1 MARPCGHPLLPVFA
15 LAECGTA
22 NPATCTAVS
31 ILCSAC
37 VCSRQNSH
45 GQAITSHGQAIT
57 SHGRVNIRAARVTSF
72 VTCLAPD
79 LHPIDPE
86 LAPKPSFTC
95 QDLKYHKQAQPS
107 VKSV

>member
-15 LAECGTA
+15 LTKCGTA

-31 ILCSAC
+31 ILCSAR
-37 VCSRQNSH
+37 VCSRQN
-45 GQAITSHGQAIT
+45 SHGQAIT

-79 LHPIDPE
+79 LMFKIIRSCFNFRMG
-86 LAPKPSFTC
+86 LFAWGRCYLLGF
-95 QDLKYHKQAQPS
+95 
-107 VKSV
+107 